1 MLENFRSVYEYRGFI
16 REHVAQTLQSR
27 YRGSVLGFLWS
38 FLTPLL
44 FSFCFGFIFA
54 NLNNVT
60 LSEFLPYFLAGHVAW
75 QFFAGVS
82 AQASNAIVGNG
93 HFVNRVFV
101 PKAVFPIS
109 LVAVNIVDLVSG
121 LIATIVVILV
131 LVPQKLHLTILLL
144 PIPVILLAV
153 FVTGI
158 ALLTATINVFFR
170 DFQFIWSTIVF
181 LGFFLTPILFRTETM
196 PEAIRVANNW
206 NVVYPYVRI
215 FQDLIAN
222 GVIPKPEYLVSATL
236 YAAASLFIGAAT
248 FQRWERQFYMYV

>member
-1 MLENFRSVYEYRGFI
+1 MLENFRSVYEFRGFI
-16 REHVAQTLQSR
+16 REHAGQALHAR

-44 FSFCFGFIFA
+44 VSFCFGFIFA
-54 NLNNVT
+54 TLNKIT
-60 LSEFLPYFLAGHVAW
+60 ISEYLPYFLAGYVAW

-82 AQASNAIVGNG
+82 GQATGAIVGNA

-101 PKAVFPIS
+101 PRAVFPIS
-109 LVAVNIVDLVSG
+109 LVAVNFVDLLSG
-121 LIATIVVILV
+121 LVATLVVILV
-131 LVPQKLHLTILLL
+131 LVPQKLHLTVLLL
-144 PIPVILLAV
+144 PIPILLLVV

-181 LGFFLTPILFRTETM
+181 LAFFMTPILFRTETM
-196 PEAIRVANNW
+196 PEAMRIANNW
-206 NVVYPYVRI
+206 NVVYPFIRI

-222 GVIPKPEYLVSATL
+222 GVIPAPEYLVSATL
-236 YAAASLFIGAAT
+236 YAVASLFIGAAT